1 MELKEKLRILAGA
14 AKYDV
19 SCSSSGSN
27 RSSKKGTLGSV
38 SSSGICHSYTP
49 DGKCISLLKILFTN
63 YCIYDC
69 SYCINRRSNNIERA
83 SFTVREVID
92 LTINFYRRN
101 YIEGLFL
108 SSSII
113 KNPNYTMELLF
124 NVVSELRNKYN
135 FRGYIHLK
143 AIPGADDE
151 LIKKAGLLVDRMSV
165 NLELPSS
172 SSLKLLAPEK
182 DKKSILK
189 PMNDIKNNIIIN
201 KEERKKYKNSP
212 IFVPGGQSTQLI
224 IGATNESDLKI
235 LNLSENLYNKFNLK
249 RVYYSAYIPVNND
262 KNLPEI
268 KQPPTLREH
277 RLYQS
282 DWLLRFYGFKANEIL
297 NTNNPNLDI
306 NFDPKTSYALN
317 NIDKFPV
324 EINLAPF
331 NTLIRVPGIG
341 LKGAKKIVSAR
352 KLNSLD
358 FYDLKKMGIVI
369 KRAQFF
375 ITCNG
380 KYYGCVSFDDEKIR
394 KALTPKFDLNILDN
408 DIEQLSF
415 FTNKNEINN
424 IFSTTLPKN
433 KVLLLNDYNSSTN
446 GDF

>member
-1 MELKEKLRILAGA
+1 M
-14 AKYDV
+14 
-19 SCSSSGSN
+19 
-27 RSSKKGTLGSV
+27 
-38 SSSGICHSYTP
+38 
-49 DGKCISLLKILFTN
+49 
-63 YCIYDC
+63 
-69 SYCINRRSNNIERA
+69 
-83 SFTVREVID
+83 
-92 LTINFYRRN
+92 
-101 YIEGLFL
+101 
-108 SSSII
+108 
-113 KNPNYTMELLF
+113 
-124 NVVSELRNKYN
+124 
-135 FRGYIHLK
+135 
-143 AIPGADDE
+143 
-151 LIKKAGLLVDRMSV
+151 
-165 NLELPSS
+165 
-172 SSLKLLAPEK
+172 
-182 DKKSILK
+182 
-189 PMNDIKNNIIIN
+189 
-201 KEERKKYKNSP
+201 
-212 IFVPGGQSTQLI
+212 
-224 IGATNESDLKI
+224 KI
-235 LNLSENLYNKFNLK
+235 LNLSENLYNRFNLK

-297 NTNNPNLDI
+297 NENNPNLDI

-341 LKGAKKIVSAR
+341 IKGAKKIVNAR

-375 ITCNG
+375 ITCKG
-380 KYYGCVSFDDEKIR
+380 KYYGAVSFDNEKIR

-415 FTNKNEINN
+415 FTNKYDLNN
-424 IFSTTLPKN
+424 ILTTSPQKS
-433 KVLLLNDYNSSTN
+433 KILLLNDYNSSVD